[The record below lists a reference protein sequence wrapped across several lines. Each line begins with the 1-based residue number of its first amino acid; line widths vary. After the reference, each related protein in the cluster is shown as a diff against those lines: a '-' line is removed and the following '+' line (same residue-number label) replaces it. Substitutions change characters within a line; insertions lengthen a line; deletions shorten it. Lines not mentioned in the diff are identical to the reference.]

1 MNKGYVIFNNEMGV
15 FLGHCM
21 GMGFWSALDA
31 VGQDEA
37 VAFLPDEATQAITD
51 ITSNLDGTF
60 ELKEVD
66 NLKYINGT
74 HYVSMEDCIKS
85 GIPAWDATI

>member
-1 MNKGYVIFNNEMGV
+1 MNKGYVIYHNEMGV

-31 VGQDEA
+31 VGQEEA
-37 VAFLPDEATQAITD
+37 VAFLPNEATQAITD
-51 ITSNLDGTF
+51 ITSNLEGIF
-60 ELKEVD
+60 ELKEVTNIQYKD
-66 NLKYINGT
+66 GA
-74 HYVSMEDCIKS
+74 HYASMEECMKA